1 MILMSQNQRP
11 NRADIML
18 LATLLCFFTAGQLLA
33 QYEEKD
39 TAHHYFLCFPEDIQ
53 TYCPDDPS
61 IPGVT
66 FGEYACDLMAVSSQ
80 DVFFAATVDSAC
92 YKVFRTYRVINWCEY
107 DGEASPTVVSRD
119 WDSWNATNP
128 GRCDRPKPDGDDEPG
143 DEGMCV
149 IVKRDFDD
157 LLPDT
162 VWYDADNDPYN
173 GYPDNPA
180 TTETEG
186 YWWRVISGGNNPA
199 YESYY
204 EGDCSTWAY
213 DNNQTDS
220 DISGNVS
227 PDDADRRYGSF
238 GYWEYT
244 QHIIVYHDVPPG
256 LTLNTLDTFCT
267 RSNAC
272 ATDAVVSLQVESLC
286 TGPNDWNIEAFLTP
300 AGNNQPRE
308 VTSLLRG
315 DLPNLQYRER
325 LPLGSYTL
333 NVIVNDGCGN
343 EAEKEVSFTVADCV
357 GPAPICIDEI
367 SVELMPDE
375 TTGGDMAAIW
385 ATDFVASPIFDCTGQ
400 DASETDSEGRNLVT
414 DYSIHRS
421 GEIPDR
427 DQIGITVTCEDT
439 LGLDNIEIHA
449 WDEAGN
455 HDYCVVRLDV
465 QNNNQSCGGGDM
477 DVAGRILTNLGTP
490 IPNVDIYVSKDDGSE
505 EMIQQT
511 SEDGRFAFSLSGEAT
526 PLQIRPVKHSDP
538 FTGITILDAVKLQRH
553 LLNIKKLDTPY
564 ELLAADLD
572 QSGHLS
578 VGDMIRMQKI
588 LLGWYS
594 EWPEGA
600 SWLFL
605 DARFRFAQPEA
616 PWAEYAPQAIDLA
629 TVFDVDRLEF
639 VAIKLGDLNNS
650 AMDQASAA
658 ALRSTANHIPI
669 QYRDEFLPKGESKI
683 ISFTISEPGLEG
695 MYARINWDPNLARME
710 TIGQTTG
717 PKFRLDAYRGSL
729 AMVYLPAGGGGTES
743 ITWNIR
749 VTARKSIRL
758 SDLLSL
764 ATERPAMAVTSDLR
778 ASELSLAPLDQ
789 KALPNWSARLLD
801 RVVEA
806 RSGIGVEMTRDQHLT
821 VRWVDVAGRML
832 AQTRQGFTTG
842 VNRVTVPTEVAS
854 YPGGVVWAQLI
865 DDQGNQ
871 QVITVPILR

>member
-11 NRADIML
+11 SRA
-18 LATLLCFFTAGQLLA
+18 ATTLLVSLLCLFTASSLLA
-33 QYEEKD
+33 QYIEGD

-53 TYCPDDPS
+53 TYCPDDPA

-66 FGEYACDLMAVSSQ
+66 FGEYACDLMAVSTQ

-119 WDSWNATNP
+119 WDNWNGTNP
-128 GRCDRPKPDGDDEPG
+128 GRCDRPRPDGNDEPG

-162 VWYDADNDPYN
+162 VWYDADNNPYN
-173 GYPDNPA
+173 GFPDNPA
-180 TTETEG
+180 TAPTEG
-186 YWWRVISGGNNPA
+186 YWWRVISGGNDPA

-213 DNNQTDS
+213 DDNQTDS

-244 QHIIVYHDVPPG
+244 QHIVVYHDVPPG
-256 LTLNTLDTFCT
+256 LSLNTLDTFCT
-267 RSNAC
+267 RSDAC
-272 ATDAVVSLQVESLC
+272 ETEAVVSLQVESLC
-286 TGPNDWNIEAFLTP
+286 TGPNDWSIEAFLTP
-300 AGNNQPRE
+300 EGASQARE
-308 VTSLLRG
+308 VTGLLQG

-325 LPLGSYTL
+325 LALGSYTL

-343 EAEKEVSFTVADCV
+343 ETEKEVFFTVADCI

-375 TTGGDMAAIW
+375 TTGGGMAAIW

-400 DASETDSEGRNLVT
+400 DVSDTDATGRPLVT
-414 DYSIHRS
+414 DYSINLP
-421 GEIPDR
+421 GEEPLR
-427 DQIGITVTCEDT
+427 DQVDITVTCEDT
-439 LGLDNIEIHA
+439 MGINGVEIHA

-455 HDYCVVRLDV
+455 HDYCLVRLDV
-465 QNNNQSCGGGDM
+465 QNNNNSCGDKM

-490 IPNVDIYVSKDDGSE
+490 IPDVDIFVSLDDGSE
-505 EMIQQT
+505 EMIQRT
-511 SEDGRFAFSLSGEAT
+511 LEDGRFAFALSGEST

-538 FTGITILDAVKLQRH
+538 FAGITILDAVKLQRH
-553 LLNIKKLDTPY
+553 LLNIKKLETPY

-578 VGDMIRMQKI
+578 VGDMIRLQKI

-600 SWLFL
+600 PWMFL
-605 DARFRFAQPEA
+605 DARFRFAQPDA
-616 PWAEYAPQAIDLA
+616 PWAEYAPQSIDLA
-629 TVFDVDRLEF
+629 TVFDLDMLEF

-650 AMDQASAA
+650 AMNQEAAS
-658 ALRSTANHIPI
+658 ALRSAAERTSIHF
-669 QYRDEFLPKGESKI
+669 QDEFLPQGQTKT
-683 ISFTISEPGLEG
+683 ISFTIAEPTLEG
-695 MYARINWDPNLARME
+695 LYAQINWDPAIARLE
-710 TIGQTTG
+710 PVKQPTG
-717 PKFRLDAYRGSL
+717 PEFRLDSDRGALS
-729 AMVYLPAGGGGTES
+729 MIYLRVSENPGAF
-743 ITWNIR
+743 TWRMRI
-749 VTARKSIRL
+749 TARKGTRL
-758 SDLLSL
+758 SEVFSL
-764 ATERPAMAVTSDLR
+764 DASRPATVVRSDLS
-778 ASELSLAPLDQ
+778 ASELFLSPSDPEVPLS
-789 KALPNWSARLLD
+789 WSARLLD
-801 RVVEA
+801 GVTEGRAGIRLEM
-806 RSGIGVEMTRDQHLT
+806 SGNREMT
-821 VRWVDVAGRML
+821 VRWVDVTGRIL
-832 AQTRQGFTTG
+832 AQSDLAFTAG
-842 VNRVTVPTEVAS
+842 INRLEIPEQVAS
-854 YPGGVVWAQLI
+854 YPGGLVWAQLT
-865 DDQGNQ
+865 DEQGNQ
-871 QVITVPILR
+871 QVISVPIFR